1 MSLAHTATHPILPHT
16 RAAAADAAV
25 AVPTTLRGEIA
36 LALPMRHAGVRTLV
50 LRYELQGPADAPV
63 VFLAGGISAHRHA
76 SASTAFPESGWAN
89 ALVAAGRALDPA
101 RHRILAFDY
110 VGADGHLDAPIDT
123 TDQAD
128 AIAALLNALDI
139 DQLRAFVGYSYGA
152 MVGLQ
157 FAARHPTRLQRLVAV
172 SGAHKPHPY
181 ASAWRALQRRAVA
194 LGQLQCADAQ
204 GLALARQ
211 TLQTQQDAYGLVR
224 RQAEQALVTE
234 LDVRRAQIPV
244 ETARADMARYSL
256 RVAQDRH
263 ALDLLVG
270 SAVPEALLPRGLS
283 QVALAQEVVP
293 GLPSEVLLARPD
305 VLAAE
310 HQLRAAHAIIG
321 AARAAFFPRLALT
334 STVGTASTELSRL
347 FENGRGTWAFAPAL
361 SMPIFDARV
370 WSAYR
375 VSGVQRQIALTQYER
390 AIQSAFREVADALAL
405 RRAVAEQRAAQE
417 ALVEALTETH
427 RLAQMRFE
435 RGIDSYL
442 SVLDAQRSLF
452 AGQQGLIAVQL
463 AQRLSQVQLFA
474 ALGGGWQAPAR
485 AAVGAGS

>member
-211 TLQTQQDAYGLVR
+211 FAMLSYRTPEEFGERFD
-224 RQAEQALVTE
+224 
-234 LDVRRAQIPV
+234 
-244 ETARADMARYSL
+244 
-256 RVAQDRH
+256 
-263 ALDLLVG
+263 
-270 SAVPEALLPRGLS
+270 AVP
-283 QVALAQEVVP
+283 
-293 GLPSEVLLARPD
+293 
-305 VLAAE
+305 
-310 HQLRAAHAIIG
+310 
-321 AARAAFFPRLALT
+321 
-334 STVGTASTELSRL
+334 
-347 FENGRGTWAFAPAL
+347 
-361 SMPIFDARV
+361 
-370 WSAYR
+370 
-375 VSGVQRQIALTQYER
+375 
-390 AIQSAFREVADALAL
+390 
-405 RRAVAEQRAAQE
+405 
-417 ALVEALTETH
+417 
-427 RLAQMRFE
+427 
-435 RGIDSYL
+435 
-442 SVLDAQRSLF
+442 
-452 AGQQGLIAVQL
+452 
-463 AQRLSQVQLFA
+463 
-474 ALGGGWQAPAR
+474 
-485 AAVGAGS
+485 